1 MVESGTMAPPVADV
15 GAAGTAVPA
24 AFVAA
29 APGCSTLARVAPA
42 FAVPVPVVATTSAPA
57 AVRITCVSPVGGAG
71 AAGAGAPMAAIA
83 AAAAVVV
90 PVLGTDGATPTT
102 LLALMKIPF
111 SESGLSWYFG
121 STSITTKYWFI
132 SVYIVETS
140 RCPNAS

>member
-1 MVESGTMAPPVADV
+1 MVESGTMAPPVAEGV
-15 GAAGTAVPA
+15 AEAGATAELRAVLL
-24 AFVAA
+24 VADELA
-29 APGCSTLARVAPA
+29 GCSTLARVAPA
-42 FAVPVPVVATTSAPA
+42 FTVPVPVVATTSAPA

-111 SESGLSWYFG
+111 SESGLSWYLG
-121 STSITTKYWFI
+121 STSITTKY
-132 SVYIVETS
+132 
-140 RCPNAS
+140 